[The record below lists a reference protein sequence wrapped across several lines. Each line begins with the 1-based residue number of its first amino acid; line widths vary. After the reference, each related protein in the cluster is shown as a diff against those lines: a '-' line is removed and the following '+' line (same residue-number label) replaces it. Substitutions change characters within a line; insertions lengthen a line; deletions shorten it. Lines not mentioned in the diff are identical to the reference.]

1 MSDVEVF
8 TSILFP
14 PGSPEEDLQTDEP
27 SYFRD
32 LNLDQLVVKMCAG
45 RPHNR
50 LAPYFWT
57 RVSNAVAIRYRQD
70 VMREIEGND
79 VAPVIGRFVD
89 AFRLVRQQQSLMS
102 QVRYA
107 WRAERCLLDAAA
119 AYCSAV
125 RQLARDLEG
134 LPLASSGLQC
144 LRTYIETYER
154 SSIFDTLC
162 RDVERTQR
170 EVGSITYLLHVHGN
184 RVHISKPDDEADLGQ
199 EVSKLFERFRDHG
212 EAGDPVVF
220 RGAGGFSHID
230 AAILKH
236 VAGVFPVEFN
246 TLAEFARDHGRFI
259 NTTVSRLASEVE
271 FVLACLDF
279 KHRMESWG
287 LPMCYPTLSAS
298 TTFAAEGCYDAAL
311 AADRYPSSGKSNRSQ
326 RNEVVQNT
334 VRLQD
339 GERFIVVTGPNQG
352 GKTTFAR
359 MVGQVHHLAALGCAV
374 PAAEAEIGIA
384 DHIFTLFERQED
396 PGNQRGKLQ
405 DDLIR
410 MRGILEAASP
420 HSLVI
425 LNEVF
430 TSTSTQDAL
439 DLSKRV
445 LDPLLRRGCVGVC
458 VTFLD
463 ELASYHRGIVS
474 MVADV
479 DPHDPSIR
487 LYTVTRRPADG
498 RAYAESLVAKY
509 RLTSADIKE
518 RVTP

>member
-1 MSDVEVF
+1 MSVVEGF

-14 PGSPEEDLQTDEP
+14 PGLPEEDLQTDEP
-27 SYFRD
+27 PYFRD

-45 RPHNR
+45 RPHDR
-50 LAPYFWT
+50 LAPLFWT
-57 RVSNAVAIRYRQD
+57 RVNNVDTIRYRQD
-70 VMREIEGND
+70 VMREIEGSD
-79 VAPVIGRFVD
+79 VAPVIGSFVD
-89 AFRLVRQQQSLMS
+89 AFGQVRQQQNLMG

-107 WRAERCLLDAAA
+107 LQVQRCLLDAAA

-125 RQLARDLEG
+125 RQLARDLER
-134 LPLASSGLQC
+134 LPLTSTGLQG
-144 LRTYIETYER
+144 LRTYIDTYAG
-154 SSIFDTLC
+154 SSLFATLC

-170 EVGSITYLLHVHGN
+170 EIESVVYLLHVRGN
-184 RVHISKPDDEADLGQ
+184 RVNIDKPDDEADLGQ

-212 EAGDPVVF
+212 EAGDPVAF
-220 RGAGGFSHID
+220 RGASGFSHID
-230 AAILKH
+230 AEILKH
-236 VAGVFPVEFN
+236 VAEVYSIEFN
-246 TLAEFARDHGRFI
+246 TLAEFSHDHNRFI

-271 FVLACLDF
+271 FVLACLHF
-279 KHRMESWG
+279 KHRMEKSG
-287 LPMCYPTLSAS
+287 LPMCYPTLTAS
-298 TTFAAEGCYDAAL
+298 TTFTAKGCYDAAL
-311 AADRYPSSGKSNRSQ
+311 AADTFPADGKGNRFQ

-334 VRLQD
+334 VGLQ
-339 GERFIVVTGPNQG
+339 GEERFIVVTGPNQG

-374 PAAEAEIGIA
+374 PAAEAEMSLA

-396 PGNQRGKLQ
+396 PGSQRGKLQ

-410 MRGILEAASP
+410 MRSILEAASR
-420 HSLVI
+420 HSVVI

-430 TSTSTQDAL
+430 TSTSTLDAL
-439 DLSKRV
+439 DLARRV
-445 LDPLLRRGCVGVC
+445 LEPLLERGCVGVC

-463 ELASYHRGIVS
+463 ELASYHRRIVS

-509 RLTSADIKE
+509 RLTSSDIKE